1 MTETF
6 GTSERFTEDIILT
19 GTPTL
24 KRRLQDFADTRDW
37 HVTDVV
43 RYFIEDGL
51 DSDAR
56 RTALSEKTVESAWPP
71 RSAPKKL
78 RWAD

>member
-1 MTETF
+1 MTETWS
-6 GTSERFTEDIILT
+6 TPEKFTEDIILT
-19 GTPTL
+19 MTPTL
-24 KRRLQDFADTRDW
+24 KRRLQDFADARDW

-43 RYFIEDGL
+43 RYLIEDGL

-71 RSAPKKL
+71 RRAPKKL
-78 RWAD
+78 RWTE